1 VVRLVRAGIGRVVA
15 VRILIVTAGSRGDV
29 APFTGLGQRLRQAG
43 HQVALAAHETFAG
56 LVRGSGLEYRPLPG
70 DPQEL
75 VRART
80 VARSPEEARLHTI
93 RFLEGLGEGIVT
105 AADQAADVVL
115 TALGPAPLSRLATE
129 VLGLPML
136 GTYLAPAV
144 PTGEFALPGLPQPGG
159 VDRAANLAAGRA
171 QLATADS
178 LYAGILPRLR
188 ARLGLPIEPAAGG
201 RAAGNRAAGNRA
213 AGNRAAGNQAA
224 GRLAA
229 GGDEPGDAA
238 WPVCHGFSPLVV
250 PRPGDW
256 PSNVEVSGYW
266 WPARPGGW
274 QPPGDLADFLAA
286 GPPPVFI
293 GFGSMAPDQGGRLSR
308 VIADA
313 VTRAGVR
320 AVVQAGWAGLTGVG
334 DHILAVGD
342 LPHDW
347 LFPQVAAVVHHAG
360 AGTTGAGLRAGVPA
374 VAVPVLADQPF
385 WAHRLHGL
393 GVAPEPVYFEKLT
406 AETLGGALRE
416 CLGEP
421 GYRERAV
428 SLARQIA
435 DEDGAAAV
443 LAWIERLAA

>member
-1 VVRLVRAGIGRVVA
+1 

-43 HQVALAAHETFAG
+43 HQVALAAHERFAG
-56 LVRGSGLEYRPLPG
+56 LVHGSGLEYRPLPG
-70 DPQEL
+70 DPREL
-75 VRART
+75 VRARAA
-80 VARSPEEARLHTI
+80 ARSPEQARPDTV
-93 RFLEGLGEGIVT
+93 RFLQGLGEGIVT
-105 AADQAADVVL
+105 AADQATDVVL
-115 TALGPAPLSRLATE
+115 TALGPAPLSRLAAGA
-129 VLGLPML
+129 LGLPSL

-144 PTGEFALPGLPQPGG
+144 PTGEFALPGLPQPGEA
-159 VDRAANLAAGRA
+159 DPAANLAAGRA
-171 QLATADS
+171 LLAGAGS

-188 ARLGLPIEPAAGG
+188 DRLGLPAGPAGG
-201 RAAGNRAAGNRA
+201 
-213 AGNRAAGNQAA
+213 
-224 GRLAA
+224 
-229 GGDEPGDAA
+229 GGGAEDAA

-250 PRPGDW
+250 PRPADW
-256 PSNVEVSGYW
+256 PPEAQVSGYW

-274 QPPGDLADFLAA
+274 QPPRDLADFLAA

-293 GFGSMAPDQGGRLSR
+293 GFGSMAPDQGERLSQ

-320 AVVQAGWAGLTGVG
+320 AVVQAGWAGLTGAG
-334 DHILAVGD
+334 DRILAIGD

-347 LFPQVAAVVHHAG
+347 LFSQVAAVVHHAG
-360 AGTTGAGLRAGVPA
+360 AGTTGAGLRAGAPA

-385 WAHRLHGL
+385 WAHRLHSL
-393 GVAPEPVYFEKLT
+393 GVAPEPVYFGNLT

-421 GYRERAV
+421 RYRERAA
-428 SLARQIA
+428 SLARRIA

-443 LAWIERLAA
+443 LARIEQLAASR